1 MSEFTG
7 MNKLEAMAQIAKVG
21 YDEGVKDTEERI
33 IKLLEAHSE
42 QKFADNFQRNDDL
55 VHEDV
60 CKLCEKFNGLGVA
73 IALIKG
79 ENK

>member
-1 MSEFTG
+1 MSIVKLIDDYLIEFG
-7 MNKLEAMAQIAKVG
+7 NERFLEGWNGA
-21 YDEGVKDTEERI
+21 EERI

-73 IALIKG
+73 IALIKA

>member
-33 IKLLEAHSE
+33 IKILWEWASSDDPQPRYFSAREELEA
-42 QKFADNFQRNDDL
+42 F
-55 VHEDV
+55 
-60 CKLCEKFNGLGVA
+60 
-73 IALIKG
+73 IKG
-79 ENK
+79 EK